1 MTIPV
6 LLSLGYDKEFSGAVV
21 ATAAGLGVIIP
32 PSIPFIM
39 YGMATGASIGKL
51 FIAGIVPGILIAVCL
66 MAYAVFYCIRKV
78 RIEIGSMPNWFSSV
92 RWGFSPC

>member
-1 MTIPV
+1 
-6 LLSLGYDKEFSGAVV
+6 
-21 ATAAGLGVIIP
+21 
-32 PSIPFIM
+32 M

-66 MAYAVFYCIRKV
+66 MAMRYSTVSEKV

-92 RWGFSPC
+92 RWVSPLLRNSSWHC